1 MSVIRGAAL
10 ALLGLTVAACGSPR
24 PDYTA
29 VQMAPAYRTGP
40 DGVRID
46 NENFQLDAEG
56 YRLDKRGRRIGD
68 VDIQA
73 KMKGET
79 SNAVAGYYIST
90 IGADAPGRVAT
101 PSEGA
106 GAGPGQGPGSATVTP
121 AMTPAAAP
129 VSTPGATTAPTPLS
143 PGTR

>member
-1 MSVIRGAAL
+1 MAVIKGAAL
-10 ALLGLTVAACGSPR
+10 ALLGLTVAACSTPR
-24 PDYTA
+24 PDYTSIK
-29 VQMAPAYRTGP
+29 MAPAYRTGP

-68 VDIQA
+68 VDVQA
-73 KMKGET
+73 KMAGET

-121 AMTPAAAP
+121 DVTPMAP
-129 VSTPGATTAPTPLS
+129 PPGATTTPTPLA